1 MSTLPALSTVSRLA
15 QRETLRGA
23 DRWFVGQRHAMG
35 FMSIGLAERLQLP
48 QASAFVTSRLLP
60 IPRMSQRLVAPKSSA
75 PYWEHCPAI
84 DLDVHVR
91 ERVLPAGSTSSDTR
105 RVIEDAML
113 TPLDSGER
121 PPWDMTLIQRPGS
134 GTLLLWRMHHSITD
148 AAGLTAL
155 LTRYADPDVSAVL
168 PQSTRPSPSL
178 LSTISHVPRNIL
190 DLIRNA
196 VPPEAP
202 LSSIKRSESATGT
215 AVAWLSRPPS
225 VSSLKQLAHALGGG
239 TVNDVIMAAATGAL
253 RRYMLEHGDDVEK
266 IPVMCGVAVGGAKP
280 QNGEL
285 PLGNHFGFLTVQL
298 PVGVADV
305 GARYTQMRS
314 TMQPTKTGYRPFFAE
329 KSYNLF
335 GYLGAERRNKLLED
349 GKRREVS
356 CIITNVSGPRTQLR
370 IGGIPVVDVR
380 MHAALFQ
387 SIGVM
392 VAVYSYNGRVDVSV
406 SADKA
411 LLQPETLC
419 EYFEEEIRTLEGVA
433 SSQ

>member
-35 FMSIGLAERLQLP
+35 FMSIGLAERLQLL

-60 IPRMSQRLVAPKSSA
+60 IPRMSQRLVAPKSAA

-91 ERVLPAGSTSSDTR
+91 ERVLPEGSTSSDAR
-105 RVIEDAML
+105 KVIEDAML

-155 LTRYADPDVSAVL
+155 LTRYADPDVRAVL

-202 LSSIKRSESATGT
+202 LSSIKRSEPATGT

-280 QNGEL
+280 QNAEL
-285 PLGNHFGFLTVQL
+285 PLGNHFGFLTYDAADED
-298 PVGVADV
+298 GV
-305 GARYTQMRS
+305 
-314 TMQPTKTGYRPFFAE
+314 PPFFAE

-387 SIGVM
+387 SIG
-392 VAVYSYNGRVDVSV
+392 
-406 SADKA
+406 
-411 LLQPETLC
+411 
-419 EYFEEEIRTLEGVA
+419 
-433 SSQ
+433 